1 MSLSV
6 GHTRIVV
13 HPLALLYPL
22 AAAMLGGG
30 AEAVALTI
38 ALAFHE
44 AAHLLAAHALGV
56 SIVSLRLT
64 PFGGAMAM
72 ENPYGLSPLR
82 LVIVSAAGPA
92 ANVLLLLTAG
102 ALAHWQMLSPGFA
115 LPLMQTN
122 LLLLAFNLLPALPLD
137 GGRIFYALL
146 SVKLRQKRAL
156 EIGIL
161 SGRTVAIMLLFAC
174 VAFAVRWHRVNLSFL
189 FAAVFIWASA
199 ADERRAFADAPMK
212 AVLASLRPIGN
223 PIPAQVC
230 AVGADCAIRTALKAA
245 RPDTPTLYA
254 VYKDDRLSS
263 ITDDRRLVRV
273 ALKRGMWVRVGEA
286 DKV

>member
-1 MSLSV
+1 MSLCV

-22 AAAMLGGG
+22 AAAMLGAG
-30 AEAVALTI
+30 AEAAALTI
-38 ALAFHE
+38 ALTFHE

-82 LVIVSAAGPA
+82 LAIVSAAGPV
-92 ANVLLLLTAG
+92 ANALLLLTAG

-146 SVKLRQKRAL
+146 SLKFKRERAL

-161 SGRTVAIMLLFAC
+161 SGRAVAIMLLFAC
-174 VAFAVRWHRVNLSFL
+174 IAFAVRWHRVNLSFL

-199 ADERRAFADAPMK
+199 VDERRAFADAPMK
-212 AVLASLRPIGN
+212 AVLASLRPIDS

-230 AVGADCAIRTALKAA
+230 AVGADCAIRNALKAA

-273 ALKRGMWVRVGEA
+273 ALKRGMWTRVGEA
-286 DKV
+286 DKA

>member
-22 AAAMLGGG
+22 AAAMLGAGS
-30 AEAVALTI
+30 EAAALTI
-38 ALAFHE
+38 ALTFHE
-44 AAHLLAAHALGV
+44 AAHLMAAHALGV

-82 LVIVSAAGPA
+82 LTIVSAAGPA
-92 ANVLLLLTAG
+92 ANALLLLTAG

-146 SVKLRQKRAL
+146 SVKLRRERAL
-156 EIGIL
+156 ETGIL
-161 SGRTVAIMLLFAC
+161 SGRAVAIMLLLAC

-212 AVLASLRPIGN
+212 AVLASLRPIDG